1 MQDKIFFDSNL
12 WLYLFAH
19 GKTSDDINKG
29 NTVKGLLRQSPNLY
43 SSAQVFNE
51 VANVLQKK
59 KFKFSEADTLK
70 ILQEIDQL
78 SHCIPLTKDISYKAL
93 ALKARYQLSWFDSLI
108 VAAALEAE
116 CNLLYTEDLHDGLII
131 EQTLT
136 VKNPFTP

>member
-1 MQDKIFFDSNL
+1 MPDKIFFDSNL
-12 WLYLFAH
+12 WLYLFVR
-19 GKTSDDINKG
+19 GKTPDDISKG
-29 NTVKGLLRQSPNLY
+29 NAVKTLLRQSTDLY

-59 KFKFSEADTLK
+59 FKFSETDTLK

-78 SHCIPLTKDISYKAL
+78 THCIPLTKDLSFKAL
-93 ALKARYQLSWFDSLI
+93 DLKVRYQFSWFDSLI
-108 VAAALEAE
+108 VAAALEAQ
-116 CNLLYTEDLHDGLII
+116 CDILYTEDLHGGLVV